1 MCVAALAAGMSAK
14 AQLLGGRLPLPSPDA
29 LAQLPPV
36 RWAPQLEQ
44 KLDPANLLDLR
55 RERLDEFVRAHRA
68 TVEHD
73 EAGNPVVRGRIL
85 ALAPDPGALAAAT
98 QAGFEVQGVER
109 LEAIGVEVTI
119 LGAPRGVS
127 ASAALR
133 WLRAIDPSASWDY
146 DHLYFEAGAL
156 AASPAE
162 ASPAETGRAETA
174 QGGPARVRVGLIDTG
189 ADARNPA
196 LKPAR
201 IEARGFAPGA
211 PAPRP
216 HGTATAALIAGAS
229 GTFRGSA
236 PGATV
241 LAADVYGT
249 AGGGDA
255 LGLARALAWMAQA
268 GAPVVNVS
276 LVGPANRLLEASV
289 RALTAHGQ
297 IVVAAVGNDGPA
309 APPMYPASYPDV
321 VAVSGVDGRGRPL
334 LEAGRAS
341 HVEFCAPGADM
352 AAPAGPSGFAAV
364 RGTSF
369 AAPLVAGLL
378 ARELDRPDPAK
389 ARTAVEALARRA
401 APAGPACGRGIVAAD
416 LRTPP
421 QALHAGA
428 WPQP

>member
-1 MCVAALAAGMSAK
+1 VCAAALAAAMSAK
-14 AQLLGGRLPLPSPDA
+14 AQLLGGRLPLSLPSPSPDA
-29 LAQLPPV
+29 LVHLPPV

-44 KLDPANLLDLR
+44 KLDPATLLDLR
-55 RERLDEFVRAHRA
+55 RQRLDDFVRAHRA
-68 TVEHD
+68 TVERD

-85 ALAPDPGALAAAT
+85 AFEPDPGALEAAT
-98 QAGFEVQGVER
+98 KAGFDVQGAER

-119 LGAPRGVS
+119 LAPPRGVS
-127 ASAALR
+127 ATAALR
-133 WLRAIDPSASWDY
+133 RLRAIDPSGSWDY
-146 DHLYFEAGAL
+146 DHLYFEAGAST
-156 AASPAE
+156 ASQ
-162 ASPAETGRAETA
+162 AETGRGEAAE
-174 QGGPARVRVGLIDTG
+174 GGPARVRVGLIDTG
-189 ADARNPA
+189 VDARNPA
-196 LKPAR
+196 LKPDR

-216 HGTATAALIAGAS
+216 HGTATAALIAGES

-249 AGGGDA
+249 AGAGDA

-268 GAPVVNVS
+268 RAPVVNVS

-378 ARELDRPDPAK
+378 ARELDRPDSAK
-389 ARTAVEALARRA
+389 AREAVEALGRRA

-421 QALHAGA
+421 QAMHAGP